1 MRPGSR
7 REGIRPWAALAA
19 GLIGVLLVGSGAS
32 LVAGAASTSVGVSG
46 GATSLSLSSLLVAP
60 RLEVSQLAGGPSDLR
75 PIAPYN
81 GSISVF
87 VAFAFSN
94 QSQLAHLLERL
105 SNTPAG
111 PDRTYLTAAQFDR
124 AFAANASA
132 YAAARAYFG
141 ALRGVNM
148 TTYADRSG
156 VFLSGP
162 APTIARAFGVRIAEY
177 YQPSR
182 GSYYAVIGAPTL
194 PAPIASSVIQVTGL
208 SDYVAYHSDIASR
221 ANLGAAEAPVR
232 FDGYPVPNETAGAQL
247 LYGSDLQVA
256 YDEQALL
263 NISDASDEVVATI
276 LWAGCSVNTTASCPT
291 NDLTAPFDPSD
302 VYAYFNDTIP
312 AGESHATVY
321 GVPLNGAPPPGPS
334 AALDQSGAVVENS
347 LDLEMVG
354 STAPGAQIYNVYGTN
369 SGVSETDNAMA
380 SILNPP
386 AGSPLEN
393 VQVVSNSW
401 GGPDEVNAAWSQD
414 MEEAAARGITVLAAT
429 GDSGDNTESTS
440 YLGTTVEFPSTVAY
454 NTYGVIA
461 VGGTTLRLDL
471 QHGANYLHMLNQTA
485 WYDVNA
491 DGGTNVLGSTGGTS
505 SLYSEPSWQANSE
518 ANSYIVSYASQHEAT
533 SGQRGVPDV
542 AAIANNTYVFY
553 PTPGGR
559 PTLGAVAGTSVAAPV
574 TAGLV
579 AEIDAVLGRYGQ
591 PPLGFADPAIYQ
603 WANEYDQ
610 TPPPL
615 ANGGA
620 TGTDPVGSWTSML
633 PSSPVSFITSGHN
646 LLFPAQAGYSL
657 VTGWGSLDAYNFTAY
672 LLDDNYSGSGFALNG
687 VGAQL
692 SLSGLSVYSRGG
704 SYNASVQL
712 NAVIANSLGA
722 PLYWVQNVIYL
733 NATSGGAWA
742 ANYTGWISYPYFGLY
757 PGATIYT
764 YDFPV
769 SGTTIVT
776 PKVWSMTISLS
787 GSGAGRTL
795 TFGVNGQVLSLS
807 VPGASFIIAG
817 YNYDYFWQGQEF
829 TNGPFANSAFAG
841 DSGGLDP
848 QLALVGGP
856 TLGQGIFGPST
867 TGQLTLTVQETGR
880 SAFVD
885 APGAAAIHGSVSQTG
900 ETATNL
906 TWVGSGSNWNVSYEA
921 GASDQGVVLYSVLD
935 AGNPALV
942 GSARYSVNFTE
953 TGLPRD
959 STWTLALEGSGA
971 PPAITCVVGSVGAG
985 CNGTTISFELGN
997 GTFNFETWTLSNY
1010 LPRTG
1015 SGALSV
1021 HGAALNESVEFAMPP
1036 TGEYVITFEESGL
1049 PRGTIWAVTSIGP
1062 TGPDNGSSPGPVVQ
1076 FPLAPGAYRY
1086 AVAPTAGYAATPAF
1100 GSFRVVNS
1108 TQVLSISFAPMGSSG
1123 STFADL
1129 GSLCVAETCGFP
1141 LIYLLVG
1148 IAIVAGAIAAIGSR
1162 LSRRAERRER
1172 TARAARATA
1181 SPPVGPSDAAVP
1193 STTWS
1198 PPGLRH
1204 PAEPSSPG
1212 RDPELAAP
1220 GSPPPAD
1227 PPLSIVCPTCGSSIP
1242 TTARYCPSC
1251 GTAAPPSVP
1260 PHR

>member
-1 MRPGSR
+1 MRRRSR

-32 LVAGAASTSVGVSG
+32 LVAGAAPTSVGVSG

-81 GSISVF
+81 GIISVF

-94 QSQLAHLLERL
+94 QSQLAHLLQHL

-124 AFAANASA
+124 AFAANARA
-132 YAAARAYFG
+132 YAAARTYFG
-141 ALRGVNM
+141 SLRGVNV

-182 GSYYAVIGAPTL
+182 GSYYAAIGAPTL

-208 SDYVAYHSDIASR
+208 SDYVAYHSDIAST

-232 FDGYPVPNETAGAQL
+232 FDGYPVPNETAGAQQ

-276 LWAGCSVNTTASCPT
+276 LWAGCSVNTTTSCPT

-321 GVPLNGAPPPGPS
+321 GVPLDGAPPPGSS
-334 AALDQSGAVVENS
+334 AASDQSGAVVENS

-369 SGVSETDNAMA
+369 SGVSETNNAMTY
-380 SILNPP
+380 ILNPP

-401 GGPDEVNAAWSQD
+401 GGPDEVNSAWSQD

-429 GDSGDNTESTS
+429 GDSGDNTESSS
-440 YLGTTVEFPSTVAY
+440 YLGTMVEFPSTVAY
-454 NTYGVIA
+454 NTYGVMA
-461 VGGTTLRLDL
+461 VGGTTLQLDL
-471 QHGANYLHMLNQTA
+471 QHGANYLHILNQTA
-485 WYDVNA
+485 WYDANA
-491 DGGTNVLGSTGGTS
+491 NGDTNVLGSTGGTS
-505 SLYSEPSWQANSE
+505 SLYSEPSWQADSE
-518 ANSYIVSYASQHEAT
+518 ANSYIVFYASQHEAM

-542 AAIANNTYVFY
+542 AAIANDTYVFY
-553 PTPGGR
+553 PGPGGA
-559 PTLGAVAGTSVAAPV
+559 PALGVVAGTSVAAPV
-574 TAGLV
+574 TAGLI
-579 AEIDAVLGRYGQ
+579 AEIDAILSRYGQ

-620 TGTDPVGSWTSML
+620 TGTDSVGSWTSML
-633 PSSPVSFITSGHN
+633 PNSPVSFITSGRN
-646 LLFPAQAGYSL
+646 SLFPAQAGYSL
-657 VTGWGSLDAYNFTAY
+657 VTGWGSLDAYNFTACI
-672 LLDDNYSGSGFALNG
+672 LDENYSGSGFALNG
-687 VGAQL
+687 VGARL
-692 SLSGLSVYSRGG
+692 SLSGLSVYSHGG

-733 NATSGGAWA
+733 NKTSGGAWA

-757 PGATIYT
+757 PRETIYT

-769 SGTTIVT
+769 EGTTIVA
-776 PKVWSMTISLS
+776 PVVWSMAISLS
-787 GSGAGRTL
+787 GSGTGRTL
-795 TFGVNGQVLSLS
+795 NFDVNGTVLQLA

-817 YNYDYFWQGQEF
+817 YNYSYFWQGQEF
-829 TNGPFANSAFAG
+829 TNGPFANSAYAG

-867 TGQLTLTVQETGR
+867 AGQLTLTVQETGQA
-880 SAFVD
+880 AFVD
-885 APGAAAIHGSVSQTG
+885 APGAAAIRGSVSQTG
-900 ETATNL
+900 ETAANL

-921 GASDQGVVLYSVLD
+921 GASDQGVVLYNVLD

-953 TGLPRD
+953 SGLPAG
-959 STWTLALEGSGA
+959 SAWSLVLEGPGT
-971 PPAITCVVGSVGAG
+971 PPAVTCVVGSVEAG
-985 CNGTTISFELGN
+985 CNGTTISLELAN
-997 GTFNFETWTLSNY
+997 GTFYFETWSLSNY

-1015 SGALSV
+1015 SGAVSV
-1021 HGAALNESVEFAMPP
+1021 HGTALKESVDFAAPP
-1036 TGEYVITFEESGL
+1036 TGEYVVTFEESGL
-1049 PRGTIWAVTSIGP
+1049 PHGTIWSVTSIGSA
-1062 TGPDNGSSPGPVVQ
+1062 GPDNGSSQGPVVQ
-1076 FPLAPGAYRY
+1076 FSLAQGAYRY
-1086 AVAPTAGYAATPAF
+1086 TVAPTAGYAATPSS

-1108 TQVLSISFAPMGSSG
+1108 TQLVSISFAPMGSSG

-1129 GSLCVAETCGFP
+1129 SSLCVAGTCGFP

-1148 IAIVAGAIAAIGSR
+1148 IAIVAGGIAAVGSR

-1172 TARAARATA
+1172 TARAARAMAATSARPSGDAVA
-1181 SPPVGPSDAAVP
+1181 SA
-1193 STTWS
+1193 TWS
-1198 PPGLRH
+1198 PPGLPR
-1204 PAEPSSPG
+1204 PAEPPSPG
-1212 RDPELAAP
+1212 PDAEPPAP
-1220 GSPPPAD
+1220 GSPPPAN
-1227 PPLSIVCPTCGSSIP
+1227 PPISIVCPTCGSSIS
-1242 TTARYCPSC
+1242 TMARYCPIC
-1251 GTAAPPSVP
+1251 GTAAPPSTP